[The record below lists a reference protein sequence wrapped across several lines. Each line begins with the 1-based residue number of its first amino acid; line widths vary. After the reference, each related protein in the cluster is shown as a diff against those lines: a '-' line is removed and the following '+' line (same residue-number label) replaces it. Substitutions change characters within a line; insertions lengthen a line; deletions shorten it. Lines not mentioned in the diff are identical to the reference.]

1 MKKKTKV
8 NIKLF
13 CILLVAVILISS
25 VIGSLNNIAKAD
37 INDNEQYIDIYNN
50 DLVFTPIDSVDYENS
65 SSSTSLNDYALYQ
78 NSVITSFPAEY
89 NTYEKIK
96 EAYYM
101 INYNEVKLI
110 NEKD

>member
-1 MKKKTKV
+1 MRKKTKV

-65 SSSTSLNDYALYQ
+65 Y
-78 NSVITSFPAEY
+78 IEPAETKNIY
-89 NTYEKIK
+89 NTASIEPRWG
-96 EAYYM
+96 
-101 INYNEVKLI
+101 
-110 NEKD
+110 